1 MITVTAIF
9 GEDAVREF
17 DTTGQIPSEKW
28 LMDNGG
34 VVDEK
39 TFRTQE
45 EYDAYMEGVNDTAE
59 WNDSHF
65 LKPEIT
71 PDDNTPAPSF
81 TKRIFALRNEI
92 RTSIVSTLEDNN
104 LTKLDISDTGDPTY
118 VVWYDNDN
126 DPHEG
131 QAIEICYDGKEL
143 SLKVETDGKPITISE
158 NDPAFESLKWLDS
171 IHDNVLEALAA

>member
-34 VVDEK
+34 VVEEK
-39 TFRTQE
+39 IFRTQE
-45 EYDAYMEGVNDTAE
+45 EYDTYMEGVNDTAE
-59 WNDSHF
+59 WGDSHF
-65 LKPEIT
+65 LEPEIT
-71 PDDNTPAPSF
+71 PDDNMPVPSF

-92 RTSIVSTLEDNN
+92 RASIVSALEDNN
-104 LTKLDISDTGDPTY
+104 LTRLDISDATDPTD
-118 VVWYDNDN
+118 VIWYNNDN

-131 QAIEICYDGKEL
+131 RAIEISYNGKEL
-143 SLKVETDGKPITISE
+143 SLKVETESDPITISE
-158 NDPAFESLKWLDS
+158 TDPAFESLKWLDS
-171 IHDNVLEALAA
+171 IHDNVQEALTA

>member
-1 MITVTAIF
+1 MITVKAIF
-9 GEDAVREF
+9 GEDAVKEF
-17 DTTGQIPSEKW
+17 DTTGQIPSDKW

-59 WNDSHF
+59 WSGSYFFKPKITLDS
-65 LKPEIT
+65 
-71 PDDNTPAPSF
+71 NTPAPSF
-81 TKRIFALRNEI
+81 AERISTLKNEI
-92 RTSIVSTLEDNN
+92 RTSIIAALEDNN
-104 LTKLDISDTGDPTY
+104 LTKLDISDATEPTD
-118 VVWYDNDN
+118 VIWYNNDN

-131 QAIEICYDGKEL
+131 QAIEISYDGKEL
-143 SLKVETDGKPITISE
+143 SLKVENDGKPITISE

>member
-9 GEDAVREF
+9 GEDAVKEF
-17 DTTGQIPSEKW
+17 DATGQIPSDKW
-28 LMDNGG
+28 LLDNGG

-59 WNDSHF
+59 WSDSHF
-65 LKPEIT
+65 LEPEIT
-71 PDDNTPAPSF
+71 PDGNTPAPSF
-81 TKRIFALRNEI
+81 TERISTLKNEI
-92 RTSIVSTLEDNN
+92 RTSIIAALEDNN
-104 LTKLDISDTGDPTY
+104 LTELDISAATAPTDII
-118 VVWYDNDN
+118 WYDNDN

-143 SLKVETDGKPITISE
+143 SLKVETDGDPITIYE
-158 NDPAFESLKWLDS
+158 DDPAFESLKWLDS
-171 IHDNVLEALAA
+171 IHDNVQEALTD